1 MQTESLTVTGMTC
14 DGCTAKVAKA
24 LKALNGVKDVVVSL
38 SPGAAT
44 VRFDERLTSPAQL
57 KSAVQQAGYGVNAER
72 SSPSPRAKGGCC
84 G

>member
-1 MQTESLTVTGMTC
+1 MQTDSLKVTGMTC

-24 LKALNGVKDVVVSL
+24 LKALKGVKDVVVSL
-38 SPGAAT
+38 APAAAM

-57 KSAVQQAGYGVNAER
+57 RSAVQQAGYGVGTESSSRSHRTR
-72 SSPSPRAKGGCC
+72 SSCC

>member
-1 MQTESLTVTGMTC
+1 MQTESLKVTGMTC

-24 LKALNGVKDVVVSL
+24 LKALDGVKDVVVSL
-38 SPGAAT
+38 SAADAT

-57 KSAVQQAGYGVNAER
+57 KSAVQQAGYGVGAD
-72 SSPSPRAKGGCC
+72 STSGSHQTKGGCC